1 MSKTPNPVNLLISFQ
16 ALRVSFQRRTLRLYT
31 ITIILFDPAIV
42 TGNLR
47 YAQFSF
53 SFPSVAGVSAHSVQ
67 STAGVSA
74 HPVLSAARDSAP
86 TINRFSPISNSQPVL
101 VWIIDLVAPSIL
113 CTGLVLLPLVL
124 PVSFVSSSRTS
135 KGARDENLPII
146 PFIQPPS
153 IPKAP
158 TKTSIDGIPFNAFPT
173 KFRRDQYTKVYRQSL
188 SIPLVQAPSVS
199 DLEITSDLLDRVSI
213 DLWGDVRGQLGSM
226 AQIKGALGSKK
237 KVCHSRAKRKFG
249 ESDADSM

>member
-1 MSKTPNPVNLLISFQ
+1 MKISNCVPNWLYSWVKWMRGILVIKSFEMSKTPNPVNLLISFQ

-101 VWIIDLVAPSIL
+101 VWFS
-113 CTGLVLLPLVL
+113 LLP
-124 PVSFVSSSRTS
+124 
-135 KGARDENLPII
+135 
-146 PFIQPPS
+146 
-153 IPKAP
+153 
-158 TKTSIDGIPFNAFPT
+158 
-173 KFRRDQYTKVYRQSL
+173 
-188 SIPLVQAPSVS
+188 
-199 DLEITSDLLDRVSI
+199 
-213 DLWGDVRGQLGSM
+213 
-226 AQIKGALGSKK
+226 
-237 KVCHSRAKRKFG
+237 
-249 ESDADSM
+249 